1 MQNQEELL
9 RLGSK
14 TAKDGFRNE
23 TDVIDKF
30 NNWQED
36 HTAQEW
42 LVVMGYILE
51 EIDYVK
57 AFKIQGS
64 YKADIQVSVEIKIK
78 NLKDIQNIQI
88 KLVSNKSGFNQ
99 IDKRWAD
106 KYQEL
111 WDIPNEVLTILK
123 HFTGELPPYIINP
136 RDSRRMFLDE
146 FLPTERTML
155 RNGGLI
161 THRVAN

>member
-64 YKADIQVSVEIKIK
+64 YKADIQVSQGCLILKIK
-78 NLKDIQNIQI
+78 R
-88 KLVSNKSGFNQ
+88 F
-99 IDKRWAD
+99 
-106 KYQEL
+106 
-111 WDIPNEVLTILK
+111 
-123 HFTGELPPYIINP
+123 
-136 RDSRRMFLDE
+136 
-146 FLPTERTML
+146 
-155 RNGGLI
+155 
-161 THRVAN
+161 